1 MSGEPANFNA
11 RAMARWLAS
20 RGRPRTKRRQLGP
33 RPTLGD
39 AARYAVG
46 MDVVRTM
53 SAPRAASVRSRGDPL
68 GPEHFQR
75 QAAALC
81 ALHRLRQQGRDDP
94 ASGLGRQR
102 RRLPAVPGGDGD
114 AMSRRCRALFRQPRQ
129 PTAGARSSQPQ
140 CQVLHAKAA
149 CGLTVRMAVEPAT
162 SAKAT
167 AASPRNFFMGVS
179 SLNRLLPRLPLA
191 VQAVC
196 DRQHKKAHLAG
207 TRVSLGDLT
216 WRRSRFC

>member
-1 MSGEPANFNA
+1 
-11 RAMARWLAS
+11 
-20 RGRPRTKRRQLGP
+20 
-33 RPTLGD
+33 
-39 AARYAVG
+39 
-46 MDVVRTM
+46 
-53 SAPRAASVRSRGDPL
+53 
-68 GPEHFQR
+68 
-75 QAAALC
+75 
-81 ALHRLRQQGRDDP
+81 
-94 ASGLGRQR
+94 
-102 RRLPAVPGGDGD
+102 
-114 AMSRRCRALFRQPRQ
+114 MSRRCRALFPHPRQ

-167 AASPRNFFMGVS
+167 AATRNFFMGVS

-207 TRVSLGDLT
+207 TRVSVGGLT
-216 WRRSRFC
+216 WRRSRFY